1 MKIAFNPSTVA
12 ALTSP
17 PNNKDITFDL
27 KGHNIFARGVKF
39 YGTDTNTWRPVVDNL
54 TSDST
59 TSSLSA
65 KQGKV
70 LKALIDNKSNSG
82 HTHDDRY
89 LKLTGGTLTGNL
101 TGTSAT
107 FSGRFYGNGDDEGII
122 IKPASNGYAGLTLG
136 AHGGERSVFYFT
148 KGKPFWRYNNG
159 TNNLDIYHPKKAGT
173 IALTSDIPNKGS
185 WNYDDRYLRLSGGT
199 MTSDALI
206 TFADSGSWGTDKGP
220 QGARGGL
227 YWSGQSDYTK
237 LYAEETAGDN
247 LDLVIQF
254 GDDNSN
260 GLSIRNKSNIQTSY
274 ISAGGVITTGTFKGN
289 LDWSYITNKPA
300 TATRWPSWAE
310 VTGKPSSFTPSTHT
324 HGLSNSVFFLN
335 MPSIS
340 GNAKWKEVF
349 GYPVNY
355 NLLLSVRINSPA
367 PEWCVGNYGSGI
379 LYGGSDTKGFMS
391 SAYNEP
397 LIMWA
402 GGNGSSDDSVP
413 RWYIGIRG
421 THKSIYN
428 LTTIASEANAA
439 YNLRHSHAN
448 KSVLD
453 GITSGLVSNWN
464 TAYTFV
470 HTITGTDTDNVI
482 NKWDEIVNFL
492 AGITE
497 DNKLNTLLNSKLSIQ
512 QLSAK
517 DILTT
522 KTNNA
527 LFWVNTVGAAGSITT
542 GPFTDHPYALLS
554 VTNYSQNDTNG
565 KFFYRSRLAFSSAGD
580 IKVASCHHQGEYKQ
594 DDAWYNV
601 LTSKNSG
608 ISGSTI
614 KLNGTSITV
623 YSSGTADGRYVKKS
637 GDTMTGALNFANGTW
652 NLVGDDSYMGDCNVS
667 GHFGIKAAN
676 TTYPGVAFFNK
687 ANAHLG
693 SLTAYSGNIKYG
705 AYSLQFLDNG
715 NTSVGASTSTNPFS
729 AYDKNAV
736 KDGQAIC
743 VWGQSSY
750 LSNLASDSGD
760 MSLWLKRINAKAA
773 TLNMVLDGEYYA
785 KGTQRLAHVS
795 EIPSSL
801 KNPYALTISLNG
813 TSQGPYDGSAAKS
826 INITPGSI
834 GAATSG
840 HNHDGRYVYNYGG
853 TQMDGASKNKNALG
867 MSTTSGI
874 SGNWWHI
881 LQAAWN
887 DEYRWNSQ
895 IAFPTQNRNGMYYR
909 SGLDNNTKWG
919 AWVKLLDTG
928 NSYVTNGK
936 GVINGTTIT
945 QVENA
950 TNATNSTNARKLVNW
965 YSARPTSL
973 NALFGDGSLRIFYAT
988 SSTTEGKSPND
999 ATVLHLAWDN
1009 NGGWDS
1015 QLAINS
1021 PSGRVY
1027 TRSQDRGTWQPW
1039 KTLAFTTDIPSSLKN
1054 PYSFNVFGVTYDG
1067 SAARTVT
1074 TSTFISQVNEATS
1087 TVTDGT
1093 MLITSYASNSGF
1105 ADTNAVNVP
1114 YKRKAVHLWE
1124 YIKAKTDSLY
1134 AIKDHNHDGR
1144 YVRAFGTSNDNID
1157 SDWGQSFKTFDP
1169 IPSGT
1174 PPEKNPNISLLSIGE
1189 NFNRRKQL
1197 AFTYSDDNIYYRRHT
1212 EGGFSNW
1219 RRLAFANEIPTSL
1232 KNPNAIKFKDI
1243 NGNVVTYDGSAA
1255 KDLTSGTYIAKL
1267 PYGFASFT
1275 SGATWGNTTG
1285 TSFASWNDSTGGSI
1299 DFRRDNPSSG
1309 KMSIKVDGRVYV
1321 NEGHNPVLSAESNNG
1336 FWGMRTPDGGN
1347 DWIRTPN
1354 NGLIPYVS
1362 GGAGGGHS
1370 SLGTSGWYF
1379 STAYIDKV
1387 YGSLKGNA
1395 DTASSAH
1402 KLTTARN
1409 IALGTD
1415 LRGSANFDGSGNI
1428 TINANIN
1435 ACSVSVGSTNGLP
1448 FKRIAHF
1455 ETGNS
1460 WNDNALLL
1468 YISEGYISGR
1478 NGICR
1483 VEFRTDNISSSSTSI
1498 TASAAVK
1505 WLVRYGYGLDSLYA
1519 GYYVTAGKAYID
1531 IYLKTTGGYQ
1541 GTVIRVLQDSRGGI
1555 NSNVQLINSH
1565 YHSDSDHKEA
1575 YSSIEA
1581 ASTALY
1587 NRAYTRIVS
1596 GSDVGAVSYS
1606 NSTGSV
1612 HWNNVTNKPGSFTP
1626 SSHTHTWASIT
1637 DKLVRTNE
1645 FNIVNAGFNN
1655 GLWFNYLP
1663 INDASKTAT
1672 VQGYHFGN
1680 GNKGYTNIK
1689 AAGFIKN
1696 GSNSSYVLLGD
1707 GGHKTISSLSVNYAT
1722 SAGSATSATKVIVNQ
1737 HTSNDI
1743 NYPLVWS
1750 NQANTSNVTENQL
1763 YKSWSDLYYNPKNKR
1778 LTVGG
1783 SVVSSSFVK
1792 SGGTNQQLLRADG
1805 GVAAFNWSGQSG
1817 QPTWLWGGNDFNS
1830 YYVYNPSNFRVAYA
1844 ASAGNADTLDGE
1856 HANSFVRAG
1865 AIEAGD
1871 GDLNALD
1878 TYSFIKSVDSKVA
1891 SHSPKGNN
1899 GWYNI
1904 IQAVHRNGQADG
1916 ASYIGQIALGMTVNT
1931 DDMFFRGKR
1940 TDPWKTVIHSGN
1952 IGSQTVANAYHL
1964 RINSANS
1971 WSTWNWSGQSGQ
1983 PSWLWGSNDGTN
1995 MYVWN
2000 PSNFNVNT
2008 AQYLR
2013 SLGNKNCQTG
2023 RTQAYGDVYTYN
2035 THSSNTGSATTYSSV
2050 IGFGR
2055 GTGGTVEIAGG
2066 WCNTNLYWRSLRD
2079 CCEDWFSWRAILDES
2094 NYASVLNNTYLP
2106 LAGGT
2111 MKGNA
2116 RIGHGSGSL
2125 YIGNSGND
2133 GWLYVQD
2140 MASQAGEANWKIY
2153 ANGFATF
2160 KNLTVNGPT
2169 VVNGST
2175 TLNSVT
2181 TLNGLV
2187 TNNRGILP
2195 ASYDVNKNNTACYVW
2210 GDAMS
2215 TGVTAITDALD
2226 PKYVNV
2232 HYSQDNGSNWLNAN
2246 LNTFKTFSLYANN
2259 GNREA
2264 VYLGAN
2270 RLSDSSGITSL
2281 AQVQK
2286 NQLMVT
2292 FEIPNNLYSQICW
2305 ASIDVNNGVQT
2316 TCTVEIIAK
2325 DGTIKNTFTKNLYG
2339 WNNLNYINFWGNNSA
2354 VVSVGNDNARFVR
2367 FKFKHDAGNTYVRNT
2382 LIHKIRLFS
2391 YTKHSLDG
2399 DFRSIM
2405 AYTGHLYKYDEN
2417 LNATFPRNISLT
2429 DLKAQNIE
2437 ISTNATIGGTTQTK
2451 ALTLQAKDD
2460 KYYKQPICLA
2470 CGYAYDGRSV
2480 MGDRTQTVSCNI
2492 EARITMLDS
2501 NGKYRVWFPGIAGSK
2516 YNREKMSLQLTG
2528 CAHGQDERGVVKAA
2542 GFITTNGTNLAID
2555 VWTSDDETI
2564 NPSSFYFTI
2573 WSWE

>member
-1 MKIAFNPSTVA
+1 MRIAFNPSTVA

-27 KGHNIFARGVKF
+27 KGHNIFARGVEFK
-39 YGTDTNTWRPVVDNL
+39 GTDTNTWRPVVDNL

-70 LKALIDNKSNSG
+70 LKALIDGKSNSG

-101 TGTSAT
+101 AGTSAT

-122 IKPASNGYAGLTLG
+122 IKPASNGYAALTLG
-136 AHGGERSVFYFT
+136 THDGERSVFYFT
-148 KGKPFWRYNNG
+148 KGNPFWRYNNG
-159 TNNLDIYHPKKAGT
+159 TYNLDIKHPKKAGT
-173 IALTSDIPNKGS
+173 IALTSDIPTKGS

-199 MTSDALI
+199 MNSDALI
-206 TFADSGSWGTDKGP
+206 RFADSGSWDTDKGP

-227 YWSGQSDYTK
+227 QWSGQSDYVK

-260 GLSIRNKSNIQTSY
+260 GLSIRNKSNVQTSY

-413 RWYIGIRG
+413 KWYIGIRG

-470 HTITGTDTDNVI
+470 HTITGTDTDKVI

-497 DNKLNTLLNSKLSIQ
+497 DNKLNTLLNSKLSVYE
-512 QLSAK
+512 LA
-517 DILTT
+517 D
-522 KTNNA
+522 KTNVGTIKNNGIYYSTTDASSGTLTNSPFNTGFA
-527 LFWVNTVGAAGSITT
+527 LINMTSFDGG
-542 GPFTDHPYALLS
+542 DLR
-554 VTNYSQNDTNG
+554 
-565 KFFYRSRLAFSSAGD
+565 RSRLAFNAYGE
-580 IKVASCHHQGEYKQ
+580 IKVS
-594 DDAWYNV
+594 DDRDQANTAETWYNV

-637 GDTMTGALNFANGTW
+637 GDTMTGVLTIDTTNFGTLTIKRNDDTNGASIQFRGKSSVYGYIGLNNSTK
-652 NLVGDDSYMGDCNVS
+652 D
-667 GHFGIKAAN
+667 K
-676 TTYPGVAFFNK
+676 
-687 ANAHLG
+687 
-693 SLTAYSGNIKYG
+693 
-705 AYSLQFLDNG
+705 QFL
-715 NTSVGASTSTNPFS
+715 
-729 AYDKNAV
+729 
-736 KDGQAIC
+736 
-743 VWGQSSY
+743 
-750 LSNLASDSGD
+750 
-760 MSLWLKRINAKAA
+760 
-773 TLNMVLDGEYYA
+773 
-785 KGTQRLAHVS
+785 
-795 EIPSSL
+795 
-801 KNPYALTISLNG
+801 
-813 TSQGPYDGSAAKS
+813 
-826 INITPGSI
+826 
-834 GAATSG
+834 
-840 HNHDGRYVYNYGG
+840 
-853 TQMDGASKNKNALG
+853 
-867 MSTTSGI
+867 
-874 SGNWWHI
+874 
-881 LQAAWN
+881 
-887 DEYRWNSQ
+887 RWNSDTSKFYT
-895 IAFPTQNRNGMYYR
+895 I
-909 SGLDNNTKWG
+909 
-919 AWVKLLDTG
+919 LDT
-928 NSYVTNGK
+928 SSTYTSSGK

-945 QVENA
+945 QVDNA

-973 NALFGDGSLRIFYAT
+973 NAQFGDGSLRIFHAT
-988 SSTTEGKSPND
+988 SSTTEGKPAEDSHI
-999 ATVLHLAWDN
+999 LHLAWDN
-1009 NGGWDS
+1009 TGGWDA
-1015 QLAINS
+1015 QLA
-1021 PSGRVY
+1021 VH
-1027 TRSQDRGTWQPW
+1027 TRSGKVSTRAQNGGTWQPW

-1054 PYSFNVFGVTYDG
+1054 PHPLTLKANGTTLAIYDG
-1067 SAARTVT
+1067 SSTKEANFTYANVGAASASHTHSYYAVNENYGGFKKAERLPTSGFYQSYISDKEESGGNAPWKSWMHLINCQHSNTGNNCALQIAASFFDNNIFKIRVTNNNVNTAWRDIIHSGNIGSQSVNYANSAGNSDKVDGYHATSSNKPWGTIPVIT
-1074 TSTFISQVNEATS
+1074 TSGWMDIGKHLEFHFDNTTGSDYSTILRCTGNYSNIVNLPSVAGTLALIS
-1087 TVTDGT
+1087 D
-1093 MLITSYASNSGF
+1093 
-1105 ADTNAVNVP
+1105 
-1114 YKRKAVHLWE
+1114 
-1124 YIKAKTDSLY
+1124 
-1134 AIKDHNHDGR
+1134 
-1144 YVRAFGTSNDNID
+1144 
-1157 SDWGQSFKTFDP
+1157 
-1169 IPSGT
+1169 IPS
-1174 PPEKNPNISLLSIGE
+1174 SV
-1189 NFNRRKQL
+1189 
-1197 AFTYSDDNIYYRRHT
+1197 
-1212 EGGFSNW
+1212 
-1219 RRLAFANEIPTSL
+1219 

-1243 NGNVVTYDGSAA
+1243 NGNVVTYDGSVA
-1255 KDLTSGTYIAKL
+1255 KDLTAGTYMAKL
-1267 PYGFASFT
+1267 PYGFSSFASGV
-1275 SGATWGNTTG
+1275 SWGNTTG

-1321 NEGHNPVLSAESNNG
+1321 NEGRNPVLSAESNSG

-1354 NGLIPYVS
+1354 NGLIPYVP

-1370 SLGTSGWYF
+1370 SLGTSSWYF
-1379 STAYIDKV
+1379 STAYIDKI

-1395 DTASSAH
+1395 DTASSAN

-1415 LRGSANFDGSGNI
+1415 LRGSANFDGSSNI

-1435 ACSVSVGSTNGLP
+1435 ACTIGVGSTNGLP

-1455 ETGNS
+1455 ETGS
-1460 WNDNALLL
+1460 SQNDNALLL
-1468 YISEGYISGR
+1468 YISQGYINGS

-1483 VEFRTDNISSSSTSI
+1483 VEFRTDNISSSNSNPS
-1498 TASAAVK
+1498 ASSSVR
-1505 WLVRYGYGLDSLYA
+1505 WLVRNGYGLDSLYA
-1519 GYYVTAGKAYID
+1519 GYYVTTGKAYID
-1531 IYLKTTGGYQ
+1531 IYLKTTGSYQ

-1555 NSNVQLINSH
+1555 NSNVQLISS
-1565 YHSDSDHKEA
+1565 YYYSDTNHKEA

-1596 GSDVGAVSYS
+1596 GSDVGTVSYS

-1612 HWNNVTNKPGSFTP
+1612 HWNNVTNKPSSFTP
-1626 SSHTHTWASIT
+1626 SSHTHTWTSIT
-1637 DKLVRTNE
+1637 GKLVAGNE
-1645 FNIVNAGFNN
+1645 FNIVNAGFNA
-1655 GLWFNYLP
+1655 GMWFNYLP
-1663 INDASKTAT
+1663 INDRNKTAT
-1672 VQGYHFGN
+1672 ISGYHFGN
-1680 GNKGYTNIK
+1680 GAKGYTAVK
-1689 AAGFIKN
+1689 ASGFIKN
-1696 GSNSSYVLLGD
+1696 GSNDSYVLLG
-1707 GGHKTISSLSVNYAT
+1707 GGSHKTESSLRVAYAS

-1737 HTSNDI
+1737 HTTNDT

-1763 YKSWSDLYYNPKNKR
+1763 YKSWADLYYNPKNKR

-1783 SVVSSSFVK
+1783 SVVTSSFIK
-1792 SGGTNQQLLRADG
+1792 SGGTSQQLLRADG
-1805 GVAAFNWSGQSG
+1805 GIAAFNWTGQSG
-1817 QPTWLWGGNDFNS
+1817 QPTWLWGGNSQHS
-1830 YYVYNPSNFRVAYA
+1830 YYLYNPSNFRVAYA
-1844 ASAGNADTLDGE
+1844 SSAGNADTLDGE
-1856 HANSFVRAG
+1856 HASSFVRAG
-1865 AIEAGD
+1865 AIEVGSP
-1871 GDLNALD
+1871 DLNALD
-1878 TYSFIKSVDSKVA
+1878 TYSFIKSVNSQVA
-1891 SHSPKGNN
+1891 GHSPKGNI
-1899 GWYNI
+1899 GWYNV
-1904 IQAVHRNGQADG
+1904 IQLVHRNGAYDG
-1916 ASYIGQIALGMTVNT
+1916 PNYIGQIALGMTTNT
-1931 DDMFFRGKR
+1931 NDMFFRGKR

-1964 RINSANS
+1964 HINSANS
-1971 WSTWNWSGQSGQ
+1971 WSTWNWAGQSGQ

-2000 PSNFNVNT
+2000 PSNFNVNS

-2035 THSSNTGSATTYSSV
+2035 THSDNTGSATTYSSV

-2066 WCNTNLYWRSLRD
+2066 WCDTNLYWRSLRD
-2079 CCEDWFSWRAILDES
+2079 CCEDWHSWRAVLDES
-2094 NYASVLNNTYLP
+2094 NYASILNNTYLP

-2226 PKYVNV
+2226 PKYVSV
-2232 HYSQDNGSNWLNAN
+2232 HYSNDNGASWTNYN
-2246 LNTFKTFSLYANN
+2246 LNSGYVFNLYANN
-2259 GNREA
+2259 GRRTDLF
-2264 VYLGAN
+2264 YLGHYS
-2270 RLSDSSGITSL
+2270 SDDKSL
-2281 AQVQK
+2281 TQVQK

-2292 FEIPNNLYSQICW
+2292 FEIPNTMYSALCW
-2305 ASIDVNNGVQT
+2305 ASVDIGQGVQT
-2316 TCTVEIIAK
+2316 VCRVEIIAK

-2339 WNNLNYINFWGNNSA
+2339 WNAVNYINFWGNNSSI
-2354 VVSVGNDNARFVR
+2354 VNIGNDTARFVR
-2367 FKFKHDAGNTYVRNT
+2367 FKFKHDANNTATRNAQI
-2382 LIHKIRLFS
+2382 LKIRLFS
-2391 YTKHSLDG
+2391 FTKYNLYEGNFSSH
-2399 DFRSIM
+2399 M
-2405 AYTGHLYKYDEN
+2405 AYSGHLYTYDKD
-2417 LNATFPRNISLT
+2417 LNAAFPNGIKVTYGPILSRTNKNYYGADGNGAVINTYSGGCYLQIGKDNNELILDTNSNKGNQNPAFYIKDFVSANRLFKFNSGLAVPPVHFLSTYGISDTITIQNKKYFPYYVGTQGQAFGISFILADNST
-2429 DLKAQNIE
+2429 DLNQVIVIREGQNGEVCFIKDAGKGVFRYYLQN
-2437 ISTNATIGGTTQTK
+2437 TNLMLAGG
-2451 ALTLQAKDD
+2451 
-2460 KYYKQPICLA
+2460 
-2470 CGYAYDGRSV
+2470 
-2480 MGDRTQTVSCNI
+2480 QTVQNSGTFSTGFDDGK
-2492 EARITMLDS
+2492 ARFIIYS
-2501 NGKYRVWFPGIAGSK
+2501 
-2516 YNREKMSLQLTG
+2516 EKNNTWY
-2528 CAHGQDERGVVKAA
+2528 E
-2542 GFITTNGTNLAID
+2542 
-2555 VWTSDDETI
+2555 
-2564 NPSSFYFTI
+2564 FYCG
-2573 WSWE
+2573 